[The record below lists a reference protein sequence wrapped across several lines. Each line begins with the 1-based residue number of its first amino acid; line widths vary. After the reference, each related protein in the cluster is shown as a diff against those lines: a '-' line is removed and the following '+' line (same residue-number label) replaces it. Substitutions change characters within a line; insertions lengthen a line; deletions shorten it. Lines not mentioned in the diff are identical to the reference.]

1 MNWLL
6 KILVPKDLRK
16 EVVELQEKIEEVR
29 KNQIKEVK
37 SNTKRLKF
45 KINSGEIEVVIKQIN
60 DIKDGK

>member
-6 KILVPKDLRK
+6 KILVPKDIRR

-29 KNQIKEVK
+29 KNQIKEVR

-45 KINSGEIEVVIKQIN
+45 KINSGEIELVIN
-60 DIKDGK
+60 N

>member
-16 EVVELQEKIEEVR
+16 EVEELQEKIEEVR

-60 DIKDGK
+60 AIKDGK